1 MRTLLL
7 GMGNPIATDDAVGLR
22 LARFLGERLARPGLD
37 VVDDC
42 SVGGLELLPLIEG
55 YERIVVTDAIR
66 TRGGVPADWYRFTAA
81 RLTETCH
88 LSNVHDA
95 NFATALALGRRL
107 GMALPA
113 DDEIHV
119 FAVEIKEDRVISDQ
133 MTPELEE
140 AWPRYA
146 AEILSEVEALLGS

>member
-22 LARFLGERLARPGLD
+22 LARFLGERLAGPGLD

-42 SVGGLELLPLIEG
+42 SVGGLELLPLLEG
-55 YERIVVTDAIR
+55 YQRVVVTDAIR
-66 TRGGVPADWYRFTAA
+66 TRGGIPASWYRFTAA

-107 GMALPA
+107 GMALPP

-133 MTPELEE
+133 MTPELEG
-140 AWPRYA
+140 AWTCYS
-146 AEILSEVEALLGS
+146 AEILAEVEALLRA